1 MELHTKLLGLIKISS
16 NIGLII
22 LCCLCFG
29 AVGSPDPHCNYARI
43 KKVYAGGSSSST
55 VNASSAAASE
65 RIEMMMMMMIIEN
78 VQRTKQ
84 SKCVSKLVW
93 SGLRVE
99 QLIQDTYV

>member
-29 AVGSPDPHCNYARI
+29 AGGSPGPHCNYARI
-43 KKVYAGGSSSST
+43 KKVYAGGSS
-55 VNASSAAASE
+55 SSAAASE